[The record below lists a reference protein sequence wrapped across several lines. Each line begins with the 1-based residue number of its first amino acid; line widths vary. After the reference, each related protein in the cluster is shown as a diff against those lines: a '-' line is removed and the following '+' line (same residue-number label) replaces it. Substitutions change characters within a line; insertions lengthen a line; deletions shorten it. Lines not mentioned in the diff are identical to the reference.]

1 MKLAQDVV
9 MVDSG
14 ANGAV
19 EQQHP
24 PTEMQRRASR
34 AASFSS
40 ASLTPITESPPSTRS
55 LSPRQTQDDS
65 PIDDE
70 EDEEETEDL
79 DTSLETRESA
89 PTGPTGIELIKRV
102 ATLATNAVRGSQE
115 KVNLSNAAFAAVSVP
130 HLHHMARAYDFHI
143 DRSTCSC
150 SRHRNSRAREC
161 HSSRPAVRHT
171 PGCHCSTQR
180 LDNIASTRTPTS
192 TLSILRK

>member
-9 MVDSG
+9 MVDTS

-65 PIDDE
+65 PIDNDE
-70 EDEEETEDL
+70 EEEEEETEDL
-79 DTSLETRESA
+79 DTSLETRESV

-130 HLHHMARAYDFHI
+130 HLHHMARAHNFHI
-143 DRSTCSC
+143 DRSTCSR

-161 HSSRPAVRHT
+161 DSRRPAVRHT
-171 PGCHCSTQR
+171 PGCHCCTQR
-180 LDNIASTRTPTS
+180 LDSITS
-192 TLSILRK
+192 TCTHA

>member
-24 PTEMQRRASR
+24 PTDMQRRASR

-65 PIDDE
+65 PIEDDE
-70 EDEEETEDL
+70 DDDDDETEDP
-79 DTSLETRESA
+79 DTSLETRESV
-89 PTGPTGIELIKRV
+89 PTGPTSIELIKRV

-115 KVNLSNAAFAAVSVP
+115 KVNLSNAAFAAVGIVRTYD
-130 HLHHMARAYDFHI
+130 MA
-143 DRSTCSC
+143 
-150 SRHRNSRAREC
+150 
-161 HSSRPAVRHT
+161 
-171 PGCHCSTQR
+171 
-180 LDNIASTRTPTS
+180 
-192 TLSILRK
+192 